1 MHAVTTPPDAPCTS
15 TVCPGRSA
23 ELTNSIRYAVSH
35 AVGRQAASA
44 KDSSAGFGTTLR
56 LGTISRSARA
66 PWCFS
71 DSSVRLGSSVSSPSH
86 PSLAITEWTTTSSP
100 VDVSMPAASQP
111 RIIGNRSALMPTPRS
126 VHRSWWLRLTA
137 LTSTVVQPG
146 GGSGSGRSPITR
158 PASGS
163 SGNADEAY
171 AARMGATLGQLGRRV
186 HRVVEVDGGVGEP
199 EPASRPLAA
208 ARDRDRLGEVRA
220 HWGLL
225 GEVAGVEVGDPLPA
239 VEGRLDPVRRAI
251 HREERVAGALVAVRL
266 EVLAVLA
273 QDLAEP

>member
-1 MHAVTTPPDAPCTS
+1 MHAVATPPDAPCTS
-15 TVCPGRSA
+15 TVCPGRKP
-23 ELTNSIRYAVSH
+23 ELTKSIRYAVSH

-56 LGTISRSARA
+56 LGTISKSARA

-71 DSSVRLGSSVSSPSH
+71 DSSVRFGSSVSSPSH

-111 RIIGNRSALMPTPRS
+111 RIIGNRSPLMPTPRS
-126 VHRSWWLRLTA
+126 VHRSWWLRLTT

-171 AARMGATLGQLGRRV
+171 AARMGATLGQLGRR
-186 HRVVEVDGGVGEP
+186 RGEGPLDRGDQIAGGRGGQLPAVDGG
-199 EPASRPLAA
+199 LA
-208 ARDRDRLGEVRA
+208 
-220 HWGLL
+220 
-225 GEVAGVEVGDPLPA
+225 
-239 VEGRLDPVRRAI
+239 PVRRAI
-251 HREERVAGALVAVRL
+251 HREEGVTGAVVAVRL

-273 QDLAEP
+273 QDLAEPRDLG